1 MHTDVRLL
9 RANVNTLLP
18 FLTSSIKSWIHSV
31 IIFFG
36 NWLIEFYDFLSFQG
50 TEVKAI
56 TYSNMQI
63 YDENDKHEVYVI
75 IDI

>member
-9 RANVNTLLP
+9 RANVYTLLP

-31 IIFFG
+31 IIFLS

-63 YDENDKHEVYVI
+63 YDENEKHEVYVI

>member
-1 MHTDVRLL
+1 MKRGAYICEVY
-9 RANVNTLLP
+9 TLYYEVYILYCEVYI
-18 FLTSSIKSWIHSV
+18 FYLSSNL
-31 IIFFG
+31 II
-36 NWLIEFYDFLSFQG
+36 FQG

-63 YDENDKHEVYVI
+63 YDKEGQHEVFVI

>member
-1 MHTDVRLL
+1 M
-9 RANVNTLLP
+9 
-18 FLTSSIKSWIHSV
+18 
-31 IIFFG
+31 IIFFS
-36 NWLIEFYDFLSFQG
+36 NWSIEFCDFLSFQG

>member
-1 MHTDVRLL
+1 MPIV
-9 RANVNTLLP
+9 VKFK
-18 FLTSSIKSWIHSV
+18 FLGSV
-31 IIFFG
+31 TFVCVWQMIY
-36 NWLIEFYDFLSFQG
+36 FYFQG

-63 YDENDKHEVYVI
+63 YDGEKHEVFVI